1 MGAGKHGGFGN
12 TLGSDA
18 RLRIGQAVEET
29 KKTLA
34 MLLNRVFY
42 ASIIAEKYHIHLR
55 GSGKRIEI
63 VFDPNLPLGVAGKTS
78 AKNPYKIVLGP
89 SAFVS
94 EEELANTI
102 AHELNHARSFI
113 RGGNA
118 PEETAYPAGNA
129 LASYIRG
136 ER

>member
-1 MGAGKHGGFGN
+1 MSSECRF
-12 TLGSDA
+12 
-18 RLRIGQAVEET
+18 
-29 KKTLA
+29 
-34 MLLNRVFY
+34 
-42 ASIIAEKYHIHLR
+42 
-55 GSGKRIEI
+55 
-63 VFDPNLPLGVAGKTS
+63 AGKTS
-78 AKNPYKIVLGP
+78 AKDPYKTMIGP

-113 RGGNA
+113 KGGTA
-118 PEETAYPAGNA
+118 PESIAYAAGNL